1 MAFKMRNSVIHGTRI
16 HGEML
21 ALNYECCGDKPEDG
35 RAASSAFQHTHTDAP
50 FMSNKFMGE
59 RNKAI
64 KAGESSFTVD
74 GKSYE
79 VTGDK
84 TPFEKGGCGNPTLGA
99 DNVNVQ
105 SPNAPYRYRN
115 GYAFKENHAN
125 KEKSYMD
132 KVYAQINKM
141 MGDTGTN
148 FTAKDLA
155 GMSEQERI
163 GNIDGYEKGDFSR
176 MMRKAKN
183 IVKGPDT
190 QK

>member
-1 MAFKMRNSVIHGTRI
+1 MAFKMNRPV
-16 HGEML
+16 
-21 ALNYECCGDKPEDG
+21 
-35 RAASSAFQHTHTDAP
+35 
-50 FMSNKFMGE
+50 
-59 RNKAI
+59 
-64 KAGESSFTVD
+64 
-74 GKSYE
+74 
-79 VTGDK
+79 
-84 TPFEKGGCGNPTLGA
+84 
-99 DNVNVQ
+99 
-105 SPNAPYRYRN
+105 
-115 GYAFKENHAN
+115 FKENHAN

-176 MMRKAKN
+176 MMRRAKN

>member
-1 MAFKMRNSVIHGTRI
+1 MRNSVIHGTRI

-21 ALNYECCGDKPEDG
+21 ALNYDCCGDKPEDG
-35 RAASSAFQHTHTDAP
+35 RAASSAFQHTESP
-50 FMSNKFMGE
+50 LMSNKFMGE

-64 KAGESSFTVD
+64 KAGETSFTVD

-84 TPFEKGGCGNPTLGA
+84 TPFEKGGCGNPMLGA
-99 DNVNVQ
+99 DNVVAQ
-105 SPNAPYRYRN
+105 SANAPYRYRN
-115 GYAFKENHAN
+115 GYAFKKNHP
-125 KEKSYMD
+125 EFMD
-132 KVYAQINKM
+132 KVYAKVDEM

-176 MMRKAKN
+176 MVSRAKN
-183 IVKGPDT
+183 IVTGPDT

>member
-21 ALNYECCGDKPEDG
+21 ALNYDCCGDKPEDG
-35 RAASSAFQHTHTDAP
+35 RAASSAFQHTHADAP

-115 GYAFKENHAN
+115 GYAFKNKHGEDLKHPLYGKLPSWAKKTFDGLSESDKKFQIENN
-125 KEKSYMD
+125 KSES
-132 KVYAQINKM
+132 QILNAL
-141 MGDTGTN
+141 GDISGRTP
-148 FTAKDLA
+148 
-155 GMSEQERI
+155 
-163 GNIDGYEKGDFSR
+163 
-176 MMRKAKN
+176 
-183 IVKGPDT
+183 KGPENE
-190 QK
+190 